1 MSQQG
6 ESKVVEAPA
15 RPSLPSQTHV
25 RARPSGRRRRSPW
38 PVRLLVLGV
47 LAAGVWLS
55 LRALKKPPIPVDI
68 AVVERTTV
76 RDEISS
82 ATAGEV
88 MAEQKATVRAELA
101 ARVLSVKHKRGE
113 RVKSGDV
120 VAALDTVDLDAR
132 LKEAQSTIASQRAS
146 VAQADAHLA
155 TARQTAERAKRLAE
169 HGAETVK
176 AADDAAALVAEAEAA
191 LHTASAVLE
200 QSKAAWQV
208 AKVARTH
215 GALTAP
221 FDGVLADV
229 FVSAGDQTQPGSPV
243 FELVDDSRLHVEAT
257 IDEADIARVKL
268 GQPATLRLDALPGQ
282 PITGA
287 VSKLD
292 PTVRTDAKGART
304 LRLEVEVSD
313 LRAAL
318 AAGIRPGMSAN
329 VDVRVAEKQNVLSLP
344 TTVIV
349 GRGLKRSV
357 DLIDQGVA
365 RERPIQVGISS
376 WERTEIVSGL
386 REGDRVVASLN
397 VKGLADGVPVV
408 ATGVRIR

>member
-1 MSQQG
+1 MSEPSQP
-6 ESKVVEAPA
+6 KEAEPPA
-15 RPSLPSQTHV
+15 RPSVPSQTRV
-25 RARPSGRRRRSPW
+25 RAHGSGRRRRSPW
-38 PVRLLVLGV
+38 PVRLLVLAV
-47 LAAGVWLS
+47 LAAGAWLS
-55 LRALKKPPIPVDI
+55 TLALKKKPIQVDI
-68 AVVERTTV
+68 AVVERSSV

-113 RVKSGDV
+113 RVKSGEI

-132 LKEAQSTIASQRAS
+132 LKEAQATIGAQRAS

-155 TARQTAERAKRLAE
+155 TASQTAERAKRLAE
-169 HGAETVK
+169 RGAETVK
-176 AADDAAALVAEAEAA
+176 AADDAAALVSEAQAA

-200 QSKAAWQV
+200 QSRSAWQV
-208 AKVARTH
+208 AKVAREH

-229 FVSAGDQTQPGSPV
+229 FVSAGDQTQPGAAV
-243 FELVDDSRLHVEAT
+243 FELVDDSRLHVEAA

-268 GQPATLRLDALPGQ
+268 GQAATLRLDALPGR
-282 PITGA
+282 PIAGT

-292 PTVRTDAKGART
+292 PTVRTDPKGART
-304 LRLEVEVSD
+304 LRLEVQVTD
-313 LRAAL
+313 LASAL
-318 AAGIRPGMSAN
+318 AAGVRPGMSAN
-329 VDVRVAEKQNVLSLP
+329 VDIRVAEKQNVLSLP

-349 GRGLKRSV
+349 GRGTKRSV
-357 DLIDQGVA
+357 NLVEQGVN
-365 RERPIQVGISS
+365 RERAIQVGISS
-376 WERTEIVSGL
+376 WERTEITSGL
-386 REGDRVVASLN
+386 REGDRVVANLN

-408 ATGVRIR
+408 ASGARVR